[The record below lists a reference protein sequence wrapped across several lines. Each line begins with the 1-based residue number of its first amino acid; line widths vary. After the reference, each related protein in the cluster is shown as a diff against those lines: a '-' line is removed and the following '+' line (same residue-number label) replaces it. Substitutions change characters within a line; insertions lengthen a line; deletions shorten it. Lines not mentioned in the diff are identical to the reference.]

1 MWFIRRVW
9 WLKCFVI
16 LFAALW
22 GLISSMDVSYLAT
35 LGKERLIALLL
46 ADRLTA
52 PALVAP
58 KLEAAEVG
66 AVKRETADDAAL
78 PITPLHTHHP
88 PPVDTPTP
96 VHHPPPVDTHHP
108 PPLDLEDSFKDAQ
121 SWPHDSLDI
130 SSTQPRNDAF
140 YDDTMVPVTPKAA
153 ACDSYVDT
161 LVMSPGESTKL
172 SPEPEM
178 SEIST
183 FFDDEPGLFSDVFQG
198 VSPAPPSPSC
208 SEEFGSQEVGQFF
221 QARLPEILDTP

>member
-1 MWFIRRVW
+1 
-9 WLKCFVI
+9 
-16 LFAALW
+16 
-22 GLISSMDVSYLAT
+22 MDVSYLAT

-172 SPEPEM
+172 SPEPGM

-183 FFDDEPGLFSDVFQG
+183 FSMMNLVSFLMSFKEFHRLHLRHLVLRNSDPKKSDSSFRHVFRK
-198 VSPAPPSPSC
+198 S
-208 SEEFGSQEVGQFF
+208 
-221 QARLPEILDTP
+221 